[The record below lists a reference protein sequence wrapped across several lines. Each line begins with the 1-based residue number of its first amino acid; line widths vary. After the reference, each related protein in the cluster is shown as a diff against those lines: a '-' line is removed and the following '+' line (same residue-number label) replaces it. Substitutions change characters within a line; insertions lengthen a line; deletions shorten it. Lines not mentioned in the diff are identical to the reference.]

1 MNVREGLIQIRARL
15 VERGARPATLKL
27 VDDMTK
33 RASVPG
39 AERAQGSMTQLVRML
54 ARTPVANAD
63 VGVYDDLVG
72 LQDELEGFAAE
83 RAEEAAAE
91 EAKPIPKSKKYYRQ
105 LKERERKQAEKSS
118 S

>member
-1 MNVREGLIQIRARL
+1 MNVRDGLIQIRTRL
-15 VERGARPATLKL
+15 VERGARPATLQL

-39 AERAQGSMTQLVRML
+39 AERAQGSMAQLVRML

-72 LQDELEGFAAE
+72 LQDELEGEAAVRAAE
-83 RAEEAAAE
+83 VAAE
-91 EAKPIPKSKKYYRQ
+91 EAKPLPKSKKYYRQ
-105 LKERERKQAEKSS
+105 LKEREQKQAEKTNT
-118 S
+118 